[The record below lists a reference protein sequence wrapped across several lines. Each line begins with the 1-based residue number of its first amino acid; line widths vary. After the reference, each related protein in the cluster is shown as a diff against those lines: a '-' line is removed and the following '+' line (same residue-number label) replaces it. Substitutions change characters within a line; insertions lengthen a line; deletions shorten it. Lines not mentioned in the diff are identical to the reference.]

1 MNRSIQVKLHPNHNN
16 MIEYNP
22 NVAIQPPLQRKKK
35 ILLLSDDLRMH
46 SGISTM
52 SRELVFGTV
61 HHYDW
66 VQMGGGMDHPEQ
78 GKIINHSSVTQE
90 FTGVK
95 DAYVMIYPV
104 KGYGNEDILYSVMAR
119 ENPDA
124 IMHFTDP
131 RYWAWLYAIEREI
144 RSKIPLTYL
153 NIWDDLPY
161 PMWNKPFYESC
172 DALFSISK
180 QTYNINKW
188 VLGPENCLT
197 LDGGFDKDG
206 NLLKKESE

>member
-1 MNRSIQVKLHPNHNN
+1 MS
-16 MIEYNP
+16 
-22 NVAIQPPLQRKKK
+22 KKK

-46 SGISTM
+46 SGVSTM
-52 SRELVFGTV
+52 SRELVIGTA

-66 VQMGGGMDHPEQ
+66 VQIAGA
-78 GKIINHSSVTQE
+78 INHPDKGKVINLSEEIQKNAN
-90 FTGVK
+90 VK
-95 DAYVMIYPV
+95 DAYVVLYPTA
-104 KGYGNEDILYSVMAR
+104 GYGNEDLLYAVIAK

-131 RYWAWLYAIEREI
+131 RYWGWLYAIEREV
-144 RSKIPLTYL
+144 RKKIPITYL

-161 PMWNKPFYESC
+161 PMWNRPFYESC

-188 VLGPENCLT
+188 VLGPEYCT
-197 LDGGFDKDG
+197 SIYGDFDKDG
-206 NLLKKESE
+206 NIIRENA

>member
-1 MNRSIQVKLHPNHNN
+1 M
-16 MIEYNP
+16 
-22 NVAIQPPLQRKKK
+22 AKKK

-46 SGISTM
+46 SGVSTM
-52 SRELVFGTV
+52 SRELVIGTV

-66 VQMGGGMDHPEQ
+66 VQIAGAINHPDK
-78 GKIINHSSVTQE
+78 GKIIGLSDEIQKTTN
-90 FTGVK
+90 VK
-95 DAYVMIYPV
+95 DASVVLYPTA
-104 KGYGNEDILYSVMAR
+104 GYGNEDLLYTVMAR

-131 RYWAWLYAIEREI
+131 RYWGWLYAIEREL
-144 RSKIPLTYL
+144 RKKIPITYL

-161 PMWNKPFYESC
+161 PMWNRPFYESC

-188 VLGPENCLT
+188 VLGPENCTT
-197 LDGGFDKDG
+197 LDGDFDKEG
-206 NLLKKESE
+206 NIIKENV